1 VRPDLALSRNGY
13 QEPPDAPEAN
23 RSP

>member
-13 QEPPDAPEAN
+13 QEPPDAPAAN
-23 RSP
+23 KSP